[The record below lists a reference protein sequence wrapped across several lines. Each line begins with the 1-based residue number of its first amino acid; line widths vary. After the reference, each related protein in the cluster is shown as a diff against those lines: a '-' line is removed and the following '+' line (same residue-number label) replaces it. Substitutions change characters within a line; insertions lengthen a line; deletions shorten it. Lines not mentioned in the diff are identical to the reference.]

1 MSYFW
6 KHRIDISD
14 VSCSPWRNK
23 FRYTEVASRGQSLN
37 CEQIFFFSNG
47 QTDQFYCK
55 LLLSKVDIFLFNV
68 WSFDLQ
74 IKIVKRIDFVHIFDE
89 KVWVVK
95 VKFVNAI
102 FNYYFVDKTAKTLQ
116 IDCVGRDF
124 FVDPLNDRRSISR
137 VDPHQVLARPR
148 QVNESRIFAVDD
160 GSVWCATNPRMKTCS
175 R

>member
-1 MSYFW
+1 M
-6 KHRIDISD
+6 
-14 VSCSPWRNK
+14 
-23 FRYTEVASRGQSLN
+23 
-37 CEQIFFFSNG
+37 
-47 QTDQFYCK
+47 
-55 LLLSKVDIFLFNV
+55 
-68 WSFDLQ
+68 
-74 IKIVKRIDFVHIFDE
+74 
-89 KVWVVK
+89 VK

-160 GSVWCATNPRMKTCS
+160 GSV
-175 R
+175 